1 MDKINVWD
9 TIAIIVM
16 IIALFLAFFLI
27 TVKTNHKLSNRIFAF
42 FLLLTAIDVS
52 TTIDHLFDLSLNCTF
67 FINTLFFLQLPTI
80 YLYILSVCYAD
91 FVLKS
96 KHFIHTSAFIVV
108 NLVLLPRFYSVDL
121 QAKTRFLEQIFNQP
135 EIQFNHVLIDIQIIL
150 YLTLAFITIRKAKKI
165 YLENYA
171 GATMEFLH
179 WLIQFTLALSFFYS
193 VALIKN
199 IFKFIAYPNLAER
212 LKTGLL
218 VFELGIIFWYLFKA
232 LLNPNLF
239 RAIDSKL
246 KLVKELVSEEKLH
259 SPSFEKVNDPAL
271 IKLKQ
276 YMMDEKPFLN
286 PSLTIQD
293 IAVAIEIPV
302 RELSVLINQNVNQHF
317 YDFVN
322 SYRIEQAKEI
332 LKDTTKSK
340 VTILEILY
348 EVGFNSKSSFNTAFK
363 KHTGKTP
370 TEFRNHI

>member
-1 MDKINVWD
+1 MDKINVWE

-27 TVKTNHKLSNRIFAF
+27 TVKTTHKLSNRIFAF

-52 TTIDHLFDLSLNCTF
+52 TTIDHLFDLSLNSTF

-91 FVLKS
+91 FVLKP
-96 KHFIHTSAFIVV
+96 KHFIHTSGFLVA
-108 NLVLLPRFYSVDL
+108 NLVLFPRFYSVDF
-121 QAKTRFLEQIFNQP
+121 QAKIRFLKQIFNQP
-135 EIQFNHVLIDIQIIL
+135 EIQCNHVLIDIQIIL
-150 YLTLAFITIRKAKKI
+150 YLTLAFLTIRKAKKI

-171 GATMEFLH
+171 GATMESLH
-179 WLIQFTLALSFFYS
+179 WLFQFTLALSFFYS

-199 IFKFIAYPNLAER
+199 IFKFIAFPNLAER

-218 VFELGIIFWYLFKA
+218 VFELGIIFWYLYKA
-232 LLNPNLF
+232 LHNPNLF

-259 SPSFEKVNDPAL
+259 SPSNEKVNDPAI

-276 YMMDEKPFLN
+276 HMMDEKPFLN

-322 SYRIEQAKEI
+322 SYRIEQAMQL
-332 LKDTTKSK
+332 LKNTSKNK